1 MKNRCTIENNSF
13 LIFYISKQFTV
24 QCFSVAK
31 YRVDVS
37 LRIAKSERAKW
48 YIFLNLNLLI
58 GFKKKIKESFKNSVQ
73 LNKNLQYK

>member
-37 LRIAKSERAKW
+37 LRIAKSERAK
-48 YIFLNLNLLI
+48 
-58 GFKKKIKESFKNSVQ
+58 
-73 LNKNLQYK
+73 